1 MSNVPN
7 FNLDNIE
14 DEDKI
19 AMAEAYRTYEILD
32 EFDQRKIPSD
42 FVETILRYGDLE
54 SIKPFKT
61 KEEFDSYDFSQKGK
75 YLLMYMCTF
84 NQ

>member
-1 MSNVPN
+1 MSDIPN

-19 AMAEAYRTYEILD
+19 AMAEAYRTYEMLD
-32 EFDQRKIPSD
+32 EFDQRKIPVD
-42 FVETILRYGDLE
+42 FVETMLRYGDLM
-54 SIKPFKT
+54 SVQPFKN
-61 KEEFDSYDFSQKGK
+61 KEEFDNYSFSQKGK

-84 NQ
+84 NN